1 LALAG
6 SDDLQNIGQNIAKRG
21 KSGFGY
27 VFVRDLAGCVMT
39 IRQLLHS
46 RLKQRWQLRQPG

>member
-1 LALAG
+1 MALAD
-6 SDDLQNIGQNIAKRG
+6 SDDLQDIGQNIAKRG

-27 VFVRDLAGCVMT
+27 ASVRDLAGCVVT

-46 RLKQRWQLRQPG
+46 RLKRRWQLR